1 MKSWEMKSWE
11 MNPEKWLRH
20 DRDQKVLSHTQY
32 WREHDISEYEK
43 QKTRLISDLHHKLR
57 LAESAL
63 EALLSPIPEMRMD
76 LENDALR
83 LLDPK

>member
-1 MKSWEMKSWE
+1 MKSWE
-11 MNPEKWLRH
+11 MNPEKWVRH
-20 DRDQKVLSHTQY
+20 DWDRKILNYTQY

-43 QKTRLISDLHHKLR
+43 QKTRLISDLHLKLR

-83 LLDPK
+83 LLEQK